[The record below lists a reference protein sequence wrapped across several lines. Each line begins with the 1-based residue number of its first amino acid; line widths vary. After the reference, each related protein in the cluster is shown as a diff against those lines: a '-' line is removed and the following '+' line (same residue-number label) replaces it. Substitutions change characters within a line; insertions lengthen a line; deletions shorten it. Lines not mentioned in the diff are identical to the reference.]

1 MKRLWGVLVVLLL
14 CFSAYACA
22 SAAAFPTP
30 AVGDTV
36 TFGRYEQDNLTDNGQ
51 EPLEWLVLDVQG
63 DQAMLLSKYCIDTV
77 IFYPKRV
84 SMYWGKS
91 DLRAWMNGDF
101 LQEAFT
107 AEEQESILTTT
118 VKNDNPHGVKGAGD
132 DTLDKIYLL
141 SKSEVLRFFP
151 EMADRVAYPTEYAKS
166 KGCTVDPKTGSCR
179 WWTRTP
185 GARTMDICGMRL
197 DGRISS
203 YGMQDVDWPTNTM
216 RPVMWV
222 QCGE

>member
-1 MKRLWGVLVVLLL
+1 MKRFLSVCLAVLL
-14 CFSAYACA
+14 CFCSGAM
-22 SAAAFPTP
+22 AAAIPVP
-30 AVGDTV
+30 EVGDEIV
-36 TFGRYEQDNLTDNGQ
+36 LGSYEQDNVLENGA
-51 EPLEWLVLDVQG
+51 EPLEWIVLAVEG
-63 DQAMLLSKYCIDTV
+63 SRAWLMSKYCIDTV
-77 IFYPKRV
+77 IFYPQRV
-84 SMYWGKS
+84 PMYWGKS

-101 LQEAFT
+101 FEQTFT
-107 AEEQESILTTT
+107 PEEQALILTTT
-118 VKNDNPHGVKGAGD
+118 VENLNPHGMKGGGE

-141 SKSEVLRFFP
+141 SKPEVLSFFP

-166 KGCTVDPKTGSCR
+166 KGCTVDPNTGSCR

-185 GARTMDICGMRL
+185 GARNLDMCGMRL
-197 DGRISS
+197 DGRISA